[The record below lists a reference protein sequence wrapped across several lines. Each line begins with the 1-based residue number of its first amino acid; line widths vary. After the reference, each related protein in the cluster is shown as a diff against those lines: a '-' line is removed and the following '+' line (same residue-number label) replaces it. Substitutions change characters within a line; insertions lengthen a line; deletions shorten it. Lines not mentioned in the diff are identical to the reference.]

1 MTLANKSANGGN
13 NSGLPSRRESS
24 RKKADPARLSGS
36 WVIPDD
42 TRRALEQ
49 CELFRDFTKGQLM
62 QIAALVEEYSLEPE
76 ELLLTEGEP
85 ADIL

>member
-1 MTLANKSANGGN
+1 
-13 NSGLPSRRESS
+13 
-24 RKKADPARLSGS
+24 
-36 WVIPDD
+36 
-42 TRRALEQ
+42 LEQ